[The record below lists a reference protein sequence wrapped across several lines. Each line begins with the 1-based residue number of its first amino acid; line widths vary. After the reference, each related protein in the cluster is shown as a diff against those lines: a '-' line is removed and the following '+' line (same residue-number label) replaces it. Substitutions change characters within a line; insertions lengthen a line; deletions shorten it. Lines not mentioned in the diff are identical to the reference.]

1 MRSHDDNLAAQVRAR
16 CLVIDRGDAVVIP
29 LHTAPDLAT
38 RAAELALGGAVRFA
52 GFNQLGHAVYRRE
65 REEPQP

>member
-1 MRSHDDNLAAQVRAR
+1 MRSQDDSLAVHVRAR
-16 CLVIDRGDAVVIP
+16 SLVIDRGNAVVIP

-52 GFNQLGHAVYRRE
+52 GFNQLGHAVYRLVKEVNR
-65 REEPQP
+65 R